1 MNERYFSHFARSYPC
16 PIDQNSCAHAAQ
28 AFSLDYGVG
37 VRGESTIMSNGLGI
51 TAVAAT
57 TLIAAATSGVHAGD
71 YSTIAQVDQSARS
84 VRGWAQASEP
94 SQTAEPSMPA
104 VQLGQ
109 ESPLL
114 GTPAPPV
121 GNLPLNPHSGTP
133 AVVLDDQE
141 VSAILGKGVRSN
153 AGEEMGRIVDVIVSR
168 DGQIHAAII
177 DFGGFLGIGT
187 RKIAVDWY
195 ALSFA
200 PVGKP
205 GAITLELT
213 RNQLRLAPQYKRG
226 EPLVVVGTASGG
238 GAPATRSKEA
248 AAPER

>member
-1 MNERYFSHFARSYPC
+1 M
-16 PIDQNSCAHAAQ
+16 DLNSSAHAAQ
-28 AFSLDYGVG
+28 ASSLKSWVS
-37 VRGESTIMSNGLGI
+37 VRGGESTIMSNDLGI

-57 TLIAAATSGVHAGD
+57 TLLAAATSVIHGGD
-71 YSTIAQVDQSARS
+71 YSAIAQADHSARS
-84 VRGWAQASEP
+84 VQRWAQASQL
-94 SQTAEPSMPA
+94 SQTAEPSIPA
-104 VQLGQ
+104 EHLGQ
-109 ESPLL
+109 ESSLS
-114 GTPAPPV
+114 GTVASSV

-153 AGEEMGRIVDVIVSR
+153 AGEDMGRIVDVIVGR

-187 RKIAVDWY
+187 RKIAVDWN
-195 ALSFA
+195 ALDFA

-213 RNQLRLAPQYKRG
+213 RNQVRLAPEYKRG
-226 EPLVVVGTASGG
+226 EPVVVVGAARAGARTA
-238 GAPATRSKEA
+238 RSREA

>member
-1 MNERYFSHFARSYPC
+1 
-16 PIDQNSCAHAAQ
+16 
-28 AFSLDYGVG
+28 
-37 VRGESTIMSNGLGI
+37 MSNGLGI

-57 TLIAAATSGVHAGD
+57 TLIAAATSGVRGGD
-71 YSTIAQVDQSARS
+71 YSATAQADQSARS

-168 DGQIHAAII
+168 DGQVHAAII

-187 RKIAVDWY
+187 RKIAVDWN
-195 ALSFA
+195 ALDFA
-200 PVGKP
+200 AVGKP
-205 GAITLELT
+205 RAITLELT
-213 RNQLRLAPQYKRG
+213 RNQVRLAPEYKRG
-226 EPLVVVGTASGG
+226 EPLVVVGAASGG
-238 GAPATRSKEA
+238 ARAVRSREA